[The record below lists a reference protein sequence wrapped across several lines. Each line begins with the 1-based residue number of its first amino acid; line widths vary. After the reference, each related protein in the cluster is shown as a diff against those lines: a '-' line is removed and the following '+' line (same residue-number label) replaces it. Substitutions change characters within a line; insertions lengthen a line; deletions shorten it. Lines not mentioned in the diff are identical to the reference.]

1 MSRAPIHICFYSNR
15 CDWSKA
21 FITELAQT
29 PYKGEFRFVCVDPS
43 PTRQALPAWLK
54 KVPTLVIAGEPE
66 PKTDGEVFN
75 WLKERQLKE
84 GGGRG
89 GGGGGSGGG
98 GGGGG
103 SGSGGSGDGGL
114 EPEPMISDA
123 GSSFGDSY
131 SFVDM
136 DTSAQGNGGSSSVGS
151 IYGFSFLQGNTSVG
165 TKEGS
170 SYQMMDSSGKR
181 SKKEEMLDKQMESYM
196 AQRENGIPK
205 RIARS

>member
-21 FITELAQT
+21 FITELSQT
-29 PYKGEFRFVCVDPS
+29 SYKNEFRFVCADPS
-43 PTRQALPAWLK
+43 PTRPALPSWLK

-75 WLKERQLKE
+75 WLKERQMKE

-89 GGGGGSGGG
+89 NGGGAPGVPSGP
-98 GGGGG
+98 
-103 SGSGGSGDGGL
+103 L

-123 GSSFGDSY
+123 GSAFGDSY
-131 SFVDM
+131 SFVGM
-136 DTSAQGNGGSSSVGS
+136 DTSAQGDGGSSSIGNM
-151 IYGFSFLQGNTSVG
+151 YGFSFLDGNTSVG

-170 SYQMMDSSGKR
+170 SFQMNDANGKR
-181 SKKEEMLDKQMESYM
+181 SRKEEMLDKQMEAYM
-196 AQRENGIPK
+196 SQRDSGIPK
-205 RIARS
+205 RVARM

>member
-15 CDWSKA
+15 CEWSKA
-21 FITELAQT
+21 FITELSQT

-43 PTRQALPAWLK
+43 PTRQTLPSWLK

-89 GGGGGSGGG
+89 GGGGGGAGGAG
-98 GGGGG
+98 GPVG
-103 SGSGGSGDGGL
+103 SL

-123 GSSFGDSY
+123 GSAFGDSY
-131 SFVDM
+131 SFVGM
-136 DTSAQGNGGSSSVGS
+136 DTSAQGDGGSSSVGNM
-151 IYGFSFLQGNTSVG
+151 YGFSFLQGSTAVG

-170 SYQMMDSSGKR
+170 SYQMMDTNGKR
-181 SKKEEMLDKQMESYM
+181 SKKEEMLDKQMEAYM
-196 AQRENGIPK
+196 SQRDSGIPQ
-205 RIARS
+205 RVARM

>member
-43 PTRQALPAWLK
+43 PTRQALPTWLK

-89 GGGGGSGGG
+89 GGAAGGG
-98 GGGGG
+98 GGAE
-103 SGSGGSGDGGL
+103 GDGGGGLL

-123 GSSFGDSY
+123 GSAFGDSY
-131 SFVDM
+131 SFVGM
-136 DTSAQGNGGSSSVGS
+136 DTSAQGNGGASSVGS
-151 IYGFSFLQGNTSVG
+151 MYGFSFLQGGTSVG

-170 SYQMMDSSGKR
+170 SYQMMDAGGKR

-196 AQRENGIPK
+196 AQRESGIPK
-205 RIARS
+205 RVARM